1 MEHKNRFGEFIAKLR
16 REKHIS
22 LEQLC
27 DGLCDVSMLS
37 RFERGEREPEK
48 LLQSRFLTRLG
59 AVPENYE
66 NFLYYDDYRRWEKRQ
81 GILHHIL
88 EEKIAE
94 ARVMLEEYY
103 EEYDMGEALELQ
115 FYLAMLAQIRRY
127 EGCEKEELADLFQRA
142 LRLTVPNLEQLGFMD
157 RALSLEEINLLL
169 EQVYCS
175 EETLDRYE
183 DILIYIEKMERT
195 MLAMAKVYPKA
206 VYYYYMAWETQGT
219 KEPSMT
225 LRMMELCD
233 KAIEILRD
241 ANRMF
246 YLWEL
251 FCMKEKLAPLLPE
264 TVRKAETVQARLLQ
278 CKEWRETL
286 EEIYRDY
293 GVTIAMYEFCYLYV
307 ESENYCIG
315 DVIRI
320 RRKMLGL
327 SQKKLCA
334 GLCDDR
340 TVSRLERHIGKPQKE
355 TVQRLFDRLNLST
368 ELNRTELVT
377 DSQEAIEKYEELC
390 IQNNNRNFDRVEELI
405 KELKK
410 MISMKVPS
418 NVQALSR
425 NELLN
430 LYNQGKVSKQDYIDD
445 MKKTLGCTVPYKAAV
460 KIDKKYL
467 TKEEISCLQNITVK
481 IGWDFPEMQE
491 CVVTLIAVCENQTY
505 SVNYVRMYEYI
516 MATVSSHLG
525 DNGQFDYSNEIK
537 KNIIS
542 LSLKHRRL
550 KIIDSALYGLVWN
563 NEQQLRGSVKEKA
576 KLKAYELKKCI
587 QMGELCKNVYRKD
600 FYKSKLQKVEQEIMS

>member
-94 ARVMLEEYY
+94 ARAMLEEYY

-183 DILIYIEKMERT
+183 DILNYIEKMERT

-251 FCMKEKLAPLLPE
+251 FCMKEKLAPLLPD

-377 DSQEAIEKYEELC
+377 DSQEAIEKYDELSREC
-390 IQNNNRNFDRVEELI
+390 MNLNFENVEKLI
-405 KELKK
+405 KEVKRL
-410 MISMKVPS
+410 ISMKIPS
-418 NVQALSR
+418 NLQAIR
-425 NELLN
+425 RDEVLN
-430 LYNQGKVSKQDYIDD
+430 KYNQGKLSKEEFVKE
-445 MKKTLGCTVPYKAAV
+445 MKEVLEYTVPYKAAV
-460 KIDKKYL
+460 GPGEKYL
-467 TKEEISCLQNITVK
+467 TNEEIACLQNITLDINWTFK
-481 IGWDFPEMQE
+481 EMQE
-491 CVVTLIAVCENQTY
+491 CVDALVKICENPKY
-505 SVNYVRMYEYI
+505 PANYVKMYEFI
-516 MATVSSHLG
+516 MAAVSSYLG
-525 DNGQFDYSNEIK
+525 DNGEFEYSSKIK
-537 KNIIS
+537 EKILVMLLRN
-542 LSLKHRRL
+542 RRIKGL
-550 KIIDSALYGLVWN
+550 DGALYGILWN
-563 NEQQLRGSVKEKA
+563 EEQRHKNSRKNDIRLKRKE
-576 KLKAYELKKCI
+576 ELKKCI
-587 QMGELCKNVYRKD
+587 YTSSLCKNMYRKSI
-600 FYKSKLQKVEQEIMS
+600 YEEKLQISN

>member
-94 ARVMLEEYY
+94 ARAMLEEYY

-183 DILIYIEKMERT
+183 DILNYIEKMERT

-377 DSQEAIEKYEELC
+377 DSQEAIEKYRELRR
-390 IQNNNRNFDRVEELI
+390 QNNNRNYEQVEKLI

-410 MISMKVPS
+410 LIPMKIPTNAQVIGRKE
-418 NVQALSR
+418 NY
-425 NELLN
+425 NE
-430 LYNQGKVSKQDYIDD
+430 YIHGKLSKQDYIDK
-445 MKKTLGCTVPYKAAV
+445 MKLILEYTVPYKTAV
-460 KIDKKYL
+460 GAKHKFL
-467 TKEEISCLQNITVK
+467 TNEEIACIHNITLE
-481 IGWDFPEMQE
+481 IGWTFPEMEE
-491 CVVTLIAVCENQTY
+491 CVAALISICENAKY
-505 SVNYVRMYEYI
+505 PMNYVRMYEYLMTAI
-516 MATVSSHLG
+516 SSYLG
-525 DNGQFDYSNEIK
+525 DKEEYDYSDEINRSIIGIAL
-537 KNIIS
+537 KN
-542 LSLKHRRL
+542 RRI
-550 KIIDSALYGLVWN
+550 KIIDSALYESLWN
-563 NEQQLRGSVKEKA
+563 AQQREEINTDTTNEFL
-576 KLKAYELKKCI
+576 LKCI
-587 QMGELCKNVYRKD
+587 QMGSLSKNFYRMKL
-600 FYKSKLQKVEQEIMS
+600 YESKLI